1 VGATPG
7 AFPWNDS
14 VVPPH
19 RRVVPA
25 ASRAAACLLT
35 AIAIGGCASTTS
47 RTFDASVISSSA
59 PAHGSLTEAEF
70 KVAVAVARAE
80 VAKEAAT
87 ITSATA
93 TVGAGTVTEANDG
106 PPCTS
111 GTLLHIKLIGTFP
124 HIVTTGRPLDGASS
138 ASAPSGGVP
147 TDGSGFSVTAV
158 LITADP
164 ASGKACLLSV
174 QIGPAV
180 PDPGS
185 TLLFTSSGRAGS
197 PAPSPSVPGAS
208 SPAAAGSTVQ
218 VNTAVPAVFVPACGH
233 PGSQVTVTALPVI
246 IPRALCDLTGVVVI
260 YGETGVTVPAH
271 GGVQGDADG
280 TSGATDIG
288 AYVDPSTGDVT
299 LK

>member
-1 VGATPG
+1 MGAATRCV
-7 AFPWNDS
+7 S
-14 VVPPH
+14 VEPFGVPPH

-25 ASRAAACLLT
+25 VSRAVACLLT
-35 AIAIGGCASTTS
+35 AMAMGGCASTTS
-47 RTFDASVISSSA
+47 RTFDASDLSSSA
-59 PAHGSLTEAEF
+59 PAHGSLTDAEF

-93 TVGAGTVTEANDG
+93 TIGAGTVTETNDG

-138 ASAPSGGVP
+138 DSGVP

-174 QIGPAV
+174 HIGPAA
-180 PDPGS
+180 PDRGA
-185 TLLFTSSGRAGS
+185 TLLFTSSGGAGT
-197 PAPSPSVPGAS
+197 PAPSPSAPGAS
-208 SPAAAGSTVQ
+208 SPAASGATVQ

-233 PGSQVTVTALPVI
+233 PGTQVTVTALPVI
-246 IPRALCDLTGVVVI
+246 IPRAQCDLTGVVVL
-260 YGETGVTVPAH
+260 YGETGVTVPAD
-271 GGVQGDADG
+271 GGVQADADG

>member
-1 VGATPG
+1 M
-7 AFPWNDS
+7 S
-14 VVPPH
+14 
-19 RRVVPA
+19 A

-35 AIAIGGCASTTS
+35 AIAIGGCASSTTN
-47 RTFDASVISSSA
+47 RTFDASDISSSA
-59 PAHGSLTEAEF
+59 AAHGSLTDAEF

-93 TVGAGTVTEANDG
+93 TIGAGTETETNVG

-138 ASAPSGGVP
+138 DSGVP

-164 ASGKACLLSV
+164 ASGKACLVSV
-174 QIGPAV
+174 QIGTVA
-180 PDPGS
+180 PDPGA

-197 PAPSPSVPGAS
+197 PAPSPSVRDAS
-208 SPAAAGSTVQ
+208 SPAASDSTVQ
-218 VNTAVPAVFVPACGH
+218 LNTAVPAVLVPACGH
-233 PGSQVTVTALPVI
+233 PGTPVTVTALPVI

-260 YGETGVTVPAH
+260 YGQTGVTVPAH
-271 GGVQGDADG
+271 GGVQADADG
-280 TSGATDIG
+280 PSGATDIG